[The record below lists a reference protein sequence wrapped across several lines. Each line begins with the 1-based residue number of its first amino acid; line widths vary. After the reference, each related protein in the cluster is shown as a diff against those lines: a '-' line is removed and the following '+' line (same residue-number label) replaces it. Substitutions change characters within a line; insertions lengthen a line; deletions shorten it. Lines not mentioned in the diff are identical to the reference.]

1 MELAAAVDKASGR
14 AARRAVAPGLAGHVQ
29 SLTVAIGEQLRTDWL
44 KRRICITCSI
54 CIGSY
59 YSPINMPDMILGA
72 DIVLGPSG
80 ISAGD

>member
-1 MELAAAVDKASGR
+1 MPGRSGR
-14 AARRAVAPGLAGHVQ
+14 YGWRGASE
-29 SLTVAIGEQLRTDWL
+29 SLSAILTGEQLRTDWL
-44 KRRICITCSI
+44 KRRICTTRSI